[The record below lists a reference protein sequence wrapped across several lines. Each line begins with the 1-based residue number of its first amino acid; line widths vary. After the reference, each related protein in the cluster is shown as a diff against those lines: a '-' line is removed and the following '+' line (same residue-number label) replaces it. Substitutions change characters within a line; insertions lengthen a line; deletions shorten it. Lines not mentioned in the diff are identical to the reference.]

1 MPNTQVNNWYT
12 TFARKNLR
20 DELGIDP
27 LRKRDMNRLL
37 VPKEDGSGMRPLFE
51 NGFEA
56 TPEQKEQLYNHAKNG
71 ELFAISRRD
80 NEAYQIAEDR
90 IRSVADM
97 VQQEQSRISM
107 GRRIAYQASKVIT
120 GPTGLG
126 LRVGK
131 NLISLVTFG
140 LLDTP
145 LNWVYDGLA
154 TGFNLFMEGVFS
166 IKQMEEENKY
176 RMTLG
181 DRFANFLSFGKARE
195 EKAKQVQ
202 THDRLTQAC
211 VRAKSHL
218 DKSISEI
225 ELADQLAANVKNVD
239 ENAERERMRQEAEA
253 RLREVRNLNNPQ
265 VINNDPQQNPQQQ
278 QQPNPEQQQQPDP
291 LENQNHDEHV
301 QEPEPEQVQ
310 EEQVQEEQ
318 VQAQEQGNNPNNG
331 DDRPNQKDGKEM
343 KSQFLQLCEDMLQY
357 FGAKDGLRNAALTA
371 QNMNQLLVNLKAD
384 PNRMA
389 ESGMRDKDIQRLSN
403 MCTNFTSIYE
413 KGMDATRQLLNP
425 AQSAALSPDKRADL
439 ATDMLVMHMCEYAM
453 VNAAMNARVEG
464 AKMKPHHMLRHM
476 MKNPEVFQNGLRNM
490 VGAMNIARS
499 LAEQSPEDLAVSAG
513 NPAVLRAALAG
524 NVREMAKQSRIAQEH
539 QNEVQRH
546 QEQQRQNDM
555 ENQPRA
561 VGS

>member
-107 GRRIAYQASKVIT
+107 GRRVAYQASKVIT

-195 EKAKQVQ
+195 EKAKC
-202 THDRLTQAC
+202 L
-211 VRAKSHL
+211 
-218 DKSISEI
+218 
-225 ELADQLAANVKNVD
+225 
-239 ENAERERMRQEAEA
+239 
-253 RLREVRNLNNPQ
+253 
-265 VINNDPQQNPQQQ
+265 VI
-278 QQPNPEQQQQPDP
+278 
-291 LENQNHDEHV
+291 
-301 QEPEPEQVQ
+301 
-310 EEQVQEEQ
+310 
-318 VQAQEQGNNPNNG
+318 
-331 DDRPNQKDGKEM
+331 
-343 KSQFLQLCEDMLQY
+343 
-357 FGAKDGLRNAALTA
+357 
-371 QNMNQLLVNLKAD
+371 
-384 PNRMA
+384 
-389 ESGMRDKDIQRLSN
+389 
-403 MCTNFTSIYE
+403 
-413 KGMDATRQLLNP
+413 
-425 AQSAALSPDKRADL
+425 
-439 ATDMLVMHMCEYAM
+439 
-453 VNAAMNARVEG
+453 
-464 AKMKPHHMLRHM
+464 
-476 MKNPEVFQNGLRNM
+476 
-490 VGAMNIARS
+490 
-499 LAEQSPEDLAVSAG
+499 
-513 NPAVLRAALAG
+513 
-524 NVREMAKQSRIAQEH
+524 
-539 QNEVQRH
+539 
-546 QEQQRQNDM
+546 
-555 ENQPRA
+555 
-561 VGS
+561 